1 MRPVTFTPGDEGN
14 SGPSRA
20 QISAAQSGR
29 SAMSRALLRMS
40 GRCSN
45 PRGVVIGL
53 TNLLLL
59 SPLLAFLAT
68 MIFGLKPELAV
79 GMILLGAAP
88 GGTTANLLTHLARG
102 DTALSVTITAL
113 SSVAAVFTTPLFL
126 GLATAYFLGAQTE
139 AQLDM
144 VRIVRRVMNITI
156 VPLSS
161 VMLVRA
167 RAPAFAIRAEP
178 WVKRAALVFFVIVI
192 GGAIYEA
199 RNEGLAMLAAVG
211 AATLSLN
218 LAAMSLSWFIARRAR
233 LDVRQSTAI
242 AIELGVH
249 NTTLTMAVGAMIAP
263 VYMIP
268 GAVYGIQMIL
278 TASVFVWFIHRRN
291 AVETKPAV
299 AA

>member
-1 MRPVTFTPGDEGN
+1 MTSSFFATTLLPL
-14 SGPSRA
+14 
-20 QISAAQSGR
+20 
-29 SAMSRALLRMS
+29 ALFVIMTGLGLSLTVADFKRVLIY
-40 GRCSN
+40 

-68 MIFGLKPELAV
+68 IAYGLRPELAV

-102 DTALSVTITAL
+102 DTALSVTMTAL
-113 SSVAAVFTTPLFL
+113 SSAVAVFTTPLFL
-126 GLATAYFLGAQTE
+126 AIATAYFLGAQTE

-144 VRIVRRVMNITI
+144 VRIVVRVMTITV
-156 VPLSS
+156 VPLS
-161 VMLVRA
+161 VGMVVRA
-167 RAPAFAIRAEP
+167 WTPGFATRAEP
-178 WVKRAALVFFVIVI
+178 WVKRAALVFFVIVV

-199 RNEGLAMLAAVG
+199 RNEAPAMLVAVG
-211 AATLSLN
+211 AATLTLN
-218 LAAMSLSWFIARRAR
+218 LSAMTLSWFIARRAK
-233 LDVRQSTAI
+233 LDLRQSTAI

-278 TASVFVWFIHRRN
+278 TASVFVWFIQRRN
-291 AVETKPAV
+291 AMETRPATP
-299 AA
+299 